1 MKADLLKKMQSVE
14 PAIRDVLILMME
26 EFNHQSNQAPVTRT
40 DFEELKGIVK
50 DLAVAQNR
58 TEQRLESLTLRVE
71 ELAQA
76 QNRTEQRLESLTIRV
91 DELAEAQNRTEKR
104 LEELAQ
110 AQNRTE
116 KGLESLTA
124 RVDELAQAQNRT
136 EQRLE
141 SLTARVDELAQA
153 QSRTELIV
161 QKLSENAVDIRKQ
174 MGGLAMAVGY
184 GIEDKLMPHIPE
196 FVDTAFGIRA
206 DIVDRRNI
214 VYPDGSYDE
223 ANIYVEGE
231 KNGNRIYLIGECKAQ
246 PGKRDFD
253 KFAGLLGRI
262 RENREGNVSGMMI
275 GYHYAPDV
283 ENYAKEN
290 YPAIKFYRTFEVE
303 RGGQGI

>member
-26 EFNHQSNQAPVTRT
+26 EFNHQSNQIPVARA

-58 TEQRLESLTLRVE
+58 TEQRLEELAQAQSRTEQRLE

-76 QNRTEQRLESLTIRV
+76 QNRTEQRLESLTVRV
-91 DELAEAQNRTEKR
+91 EELARAQNRTEKR

-116 KGLESLTA
+116 
-124 RVDELAQAQNRT
+124 
-136 EQRLE
+136 
-141 SLTARVDELAQA
+141 
-153 QSRTELIV
+153 LIV
-161 QKLSENAVDIRKQ
+161 QKLSESVVDIRKQ

-184 GIEDKLMPHIPE
+184 GIEDRLMPHIPE

-214 VYPDGSYDE
+214 IHPDGSYDE

-262 RENREGNVSGMMI
+262 RENREGDVSGMMI

-303 RGGQGI
+303 RGGEGFSSTGTTK

>member
-91 DELAEAQNRTEKR
+91 DELAEAQNRTEK
-104 LEELAQ
+104 
-110 AQNRTE
+110 
-116 KGLESLTA
+116 GLESLTA
-124 RVDELAQAQNRT
+124 
-136 EQRLE
+136 
-141 SLTARVDELAQA
+141 SVDELAQA
-153 QSRTELIV
+153 QSRTGLIV
-161 QKLSENAVDIRKQ
+161 QKLSENVVDIRKQ

-184 GIEDKLMPHIPE
+184 GIEDRLMPHIPE

-262 RENREGNVSGMMI
+262 RENREGDVSGMMI

-303 RGGQGI
+303 RGGEGI

>member
-1 MKADLLKKMQSVE
+1 MKADLLKKIQSVE

-26 EFNHQSNQAPVTRT
+26 EFNHQSNQAPVFRT

-58 TEQRLESLTLRVE
+58 TEQRLESLTARVDELAQAQNRTEKRIE

-76 QNRTEQRLESLTIRV
+76 QNRTEQRLEN
-91 DELAEAQNRTEKR
+91 LA
-104 LEELAQ
+104 
-110 AQNRTE
+110 
-116 KGLESLTA
+116 A

-136 EQRLE
+136 E
-141 SLTARVDELAQA
+141 
-153 QSRTELIV
+153 LIV
-161 QKLSENAVDIRKQ
+161 QKLSESVVDIRKQ

-184 GIEDKLMPHIPE
+184 GIEDRLMPHIPK

-262 RENREGNVSGMMI
+262 RENREGDVMGMMI
-275 GYHYAPDV
+275 GYHYAPVV

-303 RGGQGI
+303 RGGEAFSSNGTIK

>member
-1 MKADLLKKMQSVE
+1 MKADLLKKMQSVD
-14 PAIRDVLILMME
+14 PAIRDILILMME
-26 EFNHQSNQAPVTRT
+26 EFNHQSNQVPVARA

-58 TEQRLESLTLRVE
+58 TEQRLESLT
-71 ELAQA
+71 
-76 QNRTEQRLESLTIRV
+76 
-91 DELAEAQNRTEKR
+91 
-104 LEELAQ
+104 
-110 AQNRTE
+110 
-116 KGLESLTA
+116 A
-124 RVDELAQAQNRT
+124 RVDELAQAQK
-136 EQRLE
+136 
-141 SLTARVDELAQA
+141 
-153 QSRTELIV
+153 RTELIV
-161 QKLSENAVDIRKQ
+161 QKLSESVVDIRKQ

-184 GIEDKLMPHIPE
+184 GIEDRLMPQIPE

-262 RENREGNVSGMMI
+262 RENSEGDVMGMMI

-283 ENYAKEN
+283 EKYAKEN
-290 YPAIKFYRTFEVE
+290 YPAIKFYRTFEVA
-303 RGGQGI
+303 RGGEGDPLAVSP

>member
-14 PAIRDVLILMME
+14 PAIRDVLISMME

-116 KGLESLTA
+116 KRLECLTA
-124 RVDELAQAQNRT
+124 
-136 EQRLE
+136 
-141 SLTARVDELAQA
+141 SVDELAQA

-161 QKLSENAVDIRKQ
+161 QKLSESVMDIRKQ
-174 MGGLAMAVGY
+174 MGGMAMAVGY

-196 FVDTAFGIRA
+196 FVDTVFGIRA

-214 VYPDGSYDE
+214 VYSDGSHDE

>member
-1 MKADLLKKMQSVE
+1 MKADLSKKMQSVE

-26 EFNHQSNQAPVTRT
+26 EFNHQSNQIPVARS

-58 TEQRLESLTLRVE
+58 TEQRLEELAQAQSRTEQRLE

-76 QNRTEQRLESLTIRV
+76 QNRTEQRLE
-91 DELAEAQNRTEKR
+91 
-104 LEELAQ
+104 ELAQ
-110 AQNRTE
+110 AQN
-116 KGLESLTA
+116 
-124 RVDELAQAQNRT
+124 
-136 EQRLE
+136 
-141 SLTARVDELAQA
+141 
-153 QSRTELIV
+153 RTELIV
-161 QKLSENAVDIRKQ
+161 QKLSESVVDIRKQ

-184 GIEDKLMPHIPE
+184 GIEDRLMPHIPE

-214 VYPDGSYDE
+214 IHPDGSYDE

-262 RENREGNVSGMMI
+262 RENREGDVSGMMI

-303 RGGQGI
+303 RGGEGFSSTGTTK

>member
-26 EFNHQSNQAPVTRT
+26 EFNHLSNQVPVARA

-58 TEQRLESLTLRVE
+58 TEQRLEELAQAQSRTEQRLE

-76 QNRTEQRLESLTIRV
+76 QNRTEQRLESLTVRV
-91 DELAEAQNRTEKR
+91 EELARAQNRTEKR

-116 KGLESLTA
+116 
-124 RVDELAQAQNRT
+124 
-136 EQRLE
+136 
-141 SLTARVDELAQA
+141 
-153 QSRTELIV
+153 LIV
-161 QKLSENAVDIRKQ
+161 QKLSESVVDIRKQ

-184 GIEDKLMPHIPE
+184 GIEDRLMPHIPE

-206 DIVDRRNI
+206 EIVDRRNI

-262 RENREGNVSGMMI
+262 RENREGDVSGMMI

-290 YPAIKFYRTFEVE
+290 YPTIKFYRTFEVE
-303 RGGQGI
+303 RGGQGFSSTGTTK